1 MAEDTSGDY
10 DVMELSKA
18 VELICKQA
26 KDVHINDISI
36 NTLAEQVIC
45 NAISYSKEFYL
56 HNNCFVRPLTYV
68 TDTVIKADWLFV
80 LHTLN
85 FSLWCPKGT
94 EQWDCGAEGF
104 PGLCNAMRRAIYEK
118 KPIWDP
124 NYYTKITRNELEYI
138 LRSKNSKTTIPLLDE
153 RLKILHDVGEILL
166 KKYQGTFMECIKLS
180 EYDANKLLKLLFDEF
195 ESYRDEVIYNG
206 KKDEPLEFGSRE
218 EIEIRG
224 CSLFVMQKI
233 CNEVHNRIN
242 QRYKADE
249 RILKIK
255 SLDIPV
261 MVDNCFLR
269 MMFYDNISFQQ
280 SPFHYIKTLHY

>member
-36 NTLAEQVIC
+36 NTLAEQ
-45 NAISYSKEFYL
+45 
-56 HNNCFVRPLTYV
+56 
-68 TDTVIKADWLFV
+68 
-80 LHTLN
+80 
-85 FSLWCPKGT
+85 
-94 EQWDCGAEGF
+94 
-104 PGLCNAMRRAIYEK
+104 EK

-206 KKDEPLEFGSRE
+206 KKVRFLCKARSLVADIWGIPENKFNLDTRNMISTTFIDYRIPLLLFRFRILSYSDTLLKRFENNEPLEFGSRE